1 MKQYHM
7 KQCQA
12 RISVADAALLAL
24 AEVGP
29 KRVVVT
35 TDRADF
41 EVYRIYPTDPVPSR
55 LPPR

>member
-1 MKQYHM
+1 MNQY
-7 KQCQA
+7 QA

-41 EVYRIYPTDPVPSR
+41 EVYRIDPTDPVPSR